1 MPTTIR
7 GTTYYRT
14 AEACGIAGISK
25 NTFFRWLRTSEF
37 EDVRTVDR
45 HGWRLFKEDDLT
57 RLCERAQ
64 SITVIHEPVGIV

>member
-25 NTFFRWLRTSEF
+25 NTFFRWLRTGQF
-37 EDVRTVDR
+37 DDVRTVDR
-45 HGWRLFKEDDLT
+45 HGWRLFSESDLV

-64 SITVIHEPVGIV
+64 SITITPERVLA